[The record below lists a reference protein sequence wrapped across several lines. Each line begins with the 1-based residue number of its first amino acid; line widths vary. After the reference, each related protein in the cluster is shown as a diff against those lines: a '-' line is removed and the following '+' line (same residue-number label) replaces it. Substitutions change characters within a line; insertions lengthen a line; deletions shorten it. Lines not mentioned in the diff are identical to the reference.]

1 MGKSILKN
9 VIYKSILNI
18 FNIMVPLI
26 IGGYAYNRIGKDY
39 MGVVGYVES
48 IYNFFLVFA
57 GFGIYQY
64 GLREISRIRDNKKAL
79 KQLFSSLFVI
89 SLISN
94 ISTFII
100 FIMFS
105 IFAYGDNNIQL
116 PVMIIYSITLLSNTL
131 YVEWVNEALENYDF
145 ITKKTIIVRI
155 IYIVLLLKLIKGP
168 ESYITYTFL
177 IFLSMFLNNIISF
190 IYISKNVGFDF
201 KNIKLKRHVKF
212 LILAVIMSNVNIL
225 YTQLDKLV
233 LGTVLE
239 KQNVSFYTLSQNI
252 ISMVFTLV
260 MSVVYVTIPRLSKI
274 LADNDEEGY
283 ENLLS
288 KVSRSLSM
296 MLMPAAIGIFI
307 LAREIV
313 VIYTRNPEYDPAI
326 GVLKIF
332 AFYMLTIAFESI
344 MTNQVMYV
352 KKREKTLIYF
362 IAAGGFINVIF
373 KGILVLTKTLS
384 PRTAIFT
391 TMIANGFL
399 VAFEYIYAKRVLK
412 LKYTIIN
419 KNVIKYMEESLP
431 FFIIAKA
438 CGTLIGYSYGF
449 ILGEAI
455 KYAVLVMGSCI
466 AYYMLVLYIMKDEVY
481 LQLLNKI
488 ISKVKRTE

>member
-1 MGKSILKN
+1 
-9 VIYKSILNI
+9 
-18 FNIMVPLI
+18 
-26 IGGYAYNRIGKDY
+26 
-39 MGVVGYVES
+39 
-48 IYNFFLVFA
+48 
-57 GFGIYQY
+57 
-64 GLREISRIRDNKKAL
+64 
-79 KQLFSSLFVI
+79 
-89 SLISN
+89 
-94 ISTFII
+94 
-100 FIMFS
+100 
-105 IFAYGDNNIQL
+105 
-116 PVMIIYSITLLSNTL
+116 
-131 YVEWVNEALENYDF
+131 
-145 ITKKTIIVRI
+145 
-155 IYIVLLLKLIKGP
+155 
-168 ESYITYTFL
+168 
-177 IFLSMFLNNIISF
+177 
-190 IYISKNVGFDF
+190 
-201 KNIKLKRHVKF
+201 
-212 LILAVIMSNVNIL
+212 
-225 YTQLDKLV
+225 
-233 LGTVLE
+233 
-239 KQNVSFYTLSQNI
+239 
-252 ISMVFTLV
+252 
-260 MSVVYVTIPRLSKI
+260 
-274 LADNDEEGY
+274 
-283 ENLLS
+283 
-288 KVSRSLSM
+288 

-419 KNVIKYMEESLP
+419 KNVIKYMIVSLP

-455 KYAVLVMGSCI
+455 KYAVLVMGTCI